1 MKNSALAVVALI
13 GVCASGSAFAYNIS
27 GTVMCDVNGNSAFDV
42 QDTPLDGKVV
52 TLEADFGTTVQAT
65 SGTGPAGAG
74 SYRVD
79 GNVGINAGTWTV
91 SVEPGA
97 GASVVQPPGGSHV
110 VVMSSTNVSQSGVDF
125 LIDDPSCR
133 AAVCGD
139 GNVDE
144 GEQCDDGNL
153 IDGDGCSA
161 NCTIESFCGDGIL
174 DAGEQCDDGNNING
188 DGCSAICTVERGG
201 EGCTPGYWRQ
211 EHHFDSYPAAYPPSM
226 LFVTAFGVDA
236 FPGQTLAQVTRA
248 KGGGLNALGRH
259 AVAALL
265 NAASADVDYDRTV
278 ESVIQS
284 FQNAYNGV
292 SDVEYVKNIFE
303 ALNEQSCPLN

>member
-1 MKNSALAVVALI
+1 MKIGIVAVAMLTLSGQALA
-13 GVCASGSAFAYNIS
+13 YNVS
-27 GTVMCDVNGNSAFDV
+27 GTVLCDANGSGTFDLE
-42 QDTPLDGKVV
+42 DTPLDGITV
-52 TLEADFGTTVQAT
+52 TLTSTRWGTVTET
-65 SGTGPAGAG
+65 SGTGLTGPG
-74 SYRVD
+74 SYHAD
-79 GNVGINAGTWTV
+79 GREGINVGGWMIT
-91 SVEPGA
+91 VEPGA
-97 GASVVQPPGGSHV
+97 GASILQPSGGSHSV
-110 VVMSSTNVSQSGVDF
+110 TLTQEDFSASGQDF
-125 LIDDPSCR
+125 LLDHPSCR
-133 AAVCGD
+133 VAACGD

-153 IDGDGCSA
+153 VDGDGCSA

-265 NAASADVDYDRTV
+265 NAASGDVDYDRTV

-284 FQNAYNGV
+284 FQNAYTGV
-292 SDVEYVKNIFE
+292 SNVEYVKNIFE
-303 ALNEQSCPLN
+303 ALNEQGCPLN